1 MQVQEQNQTSTAEM
15 KEAPTPQQIAAA
27 YKSVAASTRAASS
40 NFYYA
45 FVTLPAEKRDAVYAG
60 YSFCRLADDIVDE
73 GNYGDAT
80 GQALDSLQSH
90 LAAASAGDF
99 STNGDTLPIRE
110 ATPDLWIALGD
121 TLRKFPIDRQHLI
134 DVVEGC
140 RMDLNGTTYETWEQL
155 IEYCK
160 RVASATG
167 LALIEVFGYEDERAV
182 EYAIDLG
189 IALQLTNI
197 LRDITDDLAIGRVYL
212 PSEELAEYGVTVDDL
227 RNRRATPEFVRFMKF
242 QVTRARQYLES
253 GVRLFPLLDKQSRQC
268 PEIMT
273 QVYEILLDQIEKHN
287 YDTLNHRASLSKFQ
301 KFKLLAVIW
310 LRSRGIR
317 FV

>member
-1 MQVQEQNQTSTAEM
+1 MQEQMPATGEVI
-15 KEAPTPQQIAAA
+15 TPQQIDEA
-27 YKSVAASTRAASS
+27 YEAVAASTKAASS

-45 FVTLPAEKRDAVYAG
+45 FITLPIEKRNAVYAG
-60 YSFCRLADDIVDE
+60 YSFCRLADDIVDD
-73 GNYGDAT
+73 GDYGDRT
-80 GQALDSLQSH
+80 GEALDSLQTH
-90 LAAASAGDF
+90 LASAYKGDF
-99 STNGDTLPIRE
+99 STSGDSLEIKE
-110 ATPDLWIALGD
+110 ATPELWRALGD
-121 TLRKFPIDRQHLI
+121 TLHKYPIDQQHLL

-140 RMDLNGTTYETWEQL
+140 RMDLNGATYETWDQL
-155 IEYCK
+155 VEYCK

-197 LRDITDDLAIGRVYL
+197 LRDITEDLDIGRVYL

-227 RNRRATPEFVRFMKF
+227 RKKRATPEYIRFMKF
-242 QVTRARQYLES
+242 QVARARKYLKS

-268 PEIMT
+268 PETMT
-273 QVYEILLDQIEKHN
+273 QVYEILLDRIEKNN
-287 YDTLNHRASLSKFQ
+287 YDTLNYRASLSKFQ

>member
-1 MQVQEQNQTSTAEM
+1 MQDEAST
-15 KEAPTPQQIAAA
+15 KQQIADA
-27 YKSVAASTRAASS
+27 YEAVAASTKAASS

-45 FVTLPAEKRDAVYAG
+45 FITLPPEKRNAVYAG
-60 YSFCRLADDIVDE
+60 YSFCRLADDSVDDGE
-73 GNYGDAT
+73 YGEYGERT
-80 GQALDSLQSH
+80 GEALDSLQTH
-90 LAAASAGDF
+90 LAAAYAGNF
-99 STNGDTLPIRE
+99 STNGDTLKITE
-110 ATPDLWIALGD
+110 ASTELWRALGD
-121 TLRKFPIDRQHLI
+121 TLHKYPIDQQHLL

-140 RMDLNGTTYETWEQL
+140 RMDLEGTTYETWDQL
-155 IEYCK
+155 VEYCK

-197 LRDITDDLAIGRVYL
+197 LRDITEDLSIGRVYL

-227 RNRRATPEFVRFMKF
+227 RNKNVTPEYLRFMKF
-242 QVTRARQYLES
+242 QVARARKYLES

-268 PEIMT
+268 PETMT
-273 QVYEILLDQIEKHN
+273 QVYEMLLDRIEKNN

-310 LRSRGIR
+310 LRSRGLR